1 MNLMTPIDRGT
12 VSLSSVSRNG
22 SSRDDASAAKTPA
35 FDYLA
40 RLARDPFAQV
50 EHASDP
56 VGAFARAGLSE
67 GDVGREMAK
76 AAESAAGS
84 WASCQT
90 CSDPGPDK
98 HPDK

>member
-1 MNLMTPIDRGT
+1 MNLMKPTDRKPAGAE
-12 VSLSSVSRNG
+12 G
-22 SSRDDASAAKTPA
+22 TPA
-35 FDYLA
+35 FDYMA

-56 VGAFARAGLSE
+56 AGAFARAGLHE
-67 GDVGREMAK
+67 GDVRREMAR
-76 AAESAAGS
+76 AAEGAGS

-98 HPDK
+98 HPEK